1 MQLDFSTAELAMLKE
16 LAEKATAPGAFAR
29 TLANVYE
36 KVTEAHAAAVAFD
49 KAAAGGKP

>member
-1 MQLDFSTAELAMLKE
+1 MQLDFSTAELVMLKE
-16 LAEKATAPGAFAR
+16 LVEKANAPGAFAR

-36 KVTEAHAAAVAFD
+36 KVTGAHDAAVAAD